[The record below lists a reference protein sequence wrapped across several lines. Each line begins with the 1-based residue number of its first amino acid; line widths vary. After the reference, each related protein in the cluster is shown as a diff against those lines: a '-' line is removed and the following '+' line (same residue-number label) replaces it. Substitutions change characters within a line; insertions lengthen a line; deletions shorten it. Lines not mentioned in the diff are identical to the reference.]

1 MVKYVPMKTLALLS
15 IGLFLPFQAVALE
28 YRNLSLL
35 YTDAP
40 FTPAEAAGIS
50 LLTSLNAV
58 SGNPD
63 GTFRPNRTV
72 NRAEFMKIVLLSYP
86 KVRVSSAD
94 AGNCFRDVGPDDWFS
109 PYVCLGKKRGMV
121 SGYPDGEFKPNKSVN
136 YAEALKILGELYDYV
151 AYSADDEPW
160 FAGYVRAATYN
171 KTALPMTLR
180 YDRSLTRGQMARL
193 AAAYRAHYDGELDT
207 YRMSEKNLD
216 LVITQEIAERAEKAR
231 SSAAASSESSSSV
244 AQIIVEDEFTMPATS
259 HFLMIGSRE
268 LIASGLFHPRSDR
281 VTIDN
286 VTVKFRTEPKNIRTM
301 YLVDAEGTRIAE
313 LKPDTFDNEDLTWKA
328 QGEYVQRYSV
338 PAEGKELGI
347 EAVLQDRSNGFA
359 EELIAVKW
367 MSINVTEIVS
377 DVSYQLIAVSPSY
390 PAHQTVQARITG
402 VKNNMPPVVD
412 LGTGEN
418 MLLGEVEV
426 SGDFLEGAELRLNHM
441 TFTITTRNGVEVSDF
456 MLGAAH
462 SVDSVQCSLGDG
474 VFINCLN
481 IPASVG
487 AIENGSVLL
496 QLRGDMTV
504 SDSAADSMLRID
516 LVHPGNMSTTI
527 NPGEIGDIRWG
538 DGTGTYNWT
547 ELSSPIMQGSDW
559 R

>member
-1 MVKYVPMKTLALLS
+1 MVKYIPMKTLALLS

-50 LLTSLNAV
+50 LLTSLNAI

-72 NRAEFMKIVLLSYP
+72 NRAEFMKIVLSSYP
-86 KVRVSSAD
+86 KIRVSSSD
-94 AGNCFRDVGPDDWFS
+94 AGNCFRDVSRDDWFS

-121 SGYPDGEFKPNKSVN
+121 SGYADGEFKPNQSVN

-151 AYSADDEPW
+151 AYSADDEQW
-160 FAGYVRAATYN
+160 YAGYVRAATYN
-171 KTALPMTLR
+171 KTALPMTLK

-193 AAAYRAHYDGELDT
+193 AAAYRAHHDEELDT

-216 LVITQEIAERAEKAR
+216 LVITQEIAERAEQAR
-231 SSAAASSESSSSV
+231 SSAAASSESSSSAPV
-244 AQIIVEDEFTMPATS
+244 VVEDEFTMPATS

-268 LIASGLFHPRSDR
+268 LIASGFFQPRSER
-281 VTIDN
+281 ISIDN
-286 VTVKFRTEPKNIRTM
+286 VTVKFRTEPKNIRTV

-313 LKPDTFDNEDLTWKA
+313 LKPDTYDNADLTWKA

-367 MSINVTEIVS
+367 MSIGVTATGGS
-377 DVSYQLIAVSPSY
+377 NSYQLIAASSSY
-390 PAHQTVQARITG
+390 PAHQTVQARIAE

-412 LGTGEN
+412 LSTGEN
-418 MLLGEVEV
+418 VLLGEVEV
-426 SGDFLEGAELRLNHM
+426 SGDYLEGAELRLNHM
-441 TFTITTRNGVEVSDF
+441 TFTITTRDGVQVSDF

-462 SVDSVQCSLGDG
+462 SVGKVQCSLGDSTR
-474 VFINCLN
+474 INCLN

-487 AIENGSVLL
+487 MIENGSVIL
-496 QLRGDMTV
+496 QLRGDMIV
-504 SDSAADSMLRID
+504 SDSVADPMLRID
-516 LVHPGNMSTTI
+516 LINPGSISTTI
-527 NPGEIGDIRWG
+527 NPGKIGDIRWS
-538 DGTGTYNWT
+538 DGTGTYNWI
-547 ELSSPIMQGSDW
+547 ELSSPIMQGSEW
-559 R
+559 K

>member
-1 MVKYVPMKTLALLS
+1 MKTLALLS

-50 LLTSLNAV
+50 LLTSLNAI

-72 NRAEFMKIVLLSYP
+72 NRAEFMKIVLSSYP

-121 SGYPDGEFKPNKSVN
+121 SGYADGEFKPNQSVN

-171 KTALPMTLR
+171 KTALPMTLK

-216 LVITQEIAERAEKAR
+216 LVITQEIAERAEQAR
-231 SSAAASSESSSSV
+231 SSAAASSESSSSAPV
-244 AQIIVEDEFTMPATS
+244 VVEDEFTMPATS

-268 LIASGLFHPRSDR
+268 LIASGFFQPRSER
-281 VTIDN
+281 ISIDN
-286 VTVKFRTEPKNIRTM
+286 VTVKFRTEPKNIRTV

-313 LKPDTFDNEDLTWKA
+313 LKPDTYDNADLTWKA

-367 MSINVTEIVS
+367 MSIGVTATGGS
-377 DVSYQLIAVSPSY
+377 NSYQLIAASSSY
-390 PAHQTVQARITG
+390 PAHQTVQARITE

-418 MLLGEVEV
+418 VLLGEVEV
-426 SGDFLEGAELRLNHM
+426 SGDYLEGAELRLNHM
-441 TFTITTRNGVEVSDF
+441 TFTITTRDGVQVSDF
-456 MLGAAH
+456 MLGATH
-462 SVDSVQCSLGDG
+462 SVQQVQCSLGDSTR
-474 VFINCLN
+474 INCLN

-487 AIENGSVLL
+487 MIENGSVIL
-496 QLRGDMTV
+496 QLRGDMIV
-504 SDSAADSMLRID
+504 SDSVADPMLRID
-516 LVHPGNMSTTI
+516 LINPGSISTTI
-527 NPGEIGDIRWG
+527 NPGKIGDIRWS
-538 DGTGTYNWT
+538 DGTGTYNWI
-547 ELSSPIMQGSDW
+547 ELSSPIMQGSEW
-559 R
+559 K